1 ENVQNPGG
9 QLTCDNQ
16 KDPPLRLLYPS
27 LSDNVEILPTY
38 MASDDIWKV
47 WGNITKTHASTPLST
62 DEKVINTPPRSDS
75 TTAEFIEVHALDGR
89 AITIVSTRT
98 QTDWEWAEQTLTDSC
113 QVQSEVERFEPK
125 ASSQT
130 ALQCEVIGPDS
141 ENEEPDEEKE
151 DESHGIPNI
160 PVVSSSGSSQSK
172 RDTEFVLCDYC
183 QQPCNPFIRRE
194 QLENNR
200 DLELLFCCERAQ
212 KMREFLLEEERA
224 LAAVEVNR
232 KIDVG
237 PHPPFMNKHE
247 KRAAKERAEQRL
259 REWELQKVLNTGNQN
274 RFFSGQIKTISYRLS
289 NEVWTIQEE
298 SRFPQMDVMDS
309 SDIFTLQGEM
319 DRQHRERVG
328 FCINT
333 IPVLYPSG
341 NVAII
346 ISSVE
351 AADFIYII
359 MEDKDFEPNLEAMF
373 TTRGQSTCYHPNGLI
388 WVNLTQLG
396 GSCCSETGALR
407 RRWNWLDLEHHI
419 QAPPFQPICLVI
431 GSHISLRI
439 QSQERIYLT
448 FSSRQSRARF
458 NVGSKLKRTHT
469 EDLVLPG
476 PNILQQHLQM
486 KSLEIY
492 SLLDRMRT
500 CMAYQHS
507 ANPHNIKPHYSLI
520 AQMQRLK
527 RQMEKQSSPKNTKAL
542 MASKDF

>member
-1 ENVQNPGG
+1 
-9 QLTCDNQ
+9 
-16 KDPPLRLLYPS
+16 
-27 LSDNVEILPTY
+27 
-38 MASDDIWKV
+38 
-47 WGNITKTHASTPLST
+47 
-62 DEKVINTPPRSDS
+62 
-75 TTAEFIEVHALDGR
+75 
-89 AITIVSTRT
+89 
-98 QTDWEWAEQTLTDSC
+98 
-113 QVQSEVERFEPK
+113 
-125 ASSQT
+125 
-130 ALQCEVIGPDS
+130 
-141 ENEEPDEEKE
+141 
-151 DESHGIPNI
+151 
-160 PVVSSSGSSQSK
+160 
-172 RDTEFVLCDYC
+172 
-183 QQPCNPFIRRE
+183 
-194 QLENNR
+194 
-200 DLELLFCCERAQ
+200 
-212 KMREFLLEEERA
+212 
-224 LAAVEVNR
+224 
-232 KIDVG
+232 
-237 PHPPFMNKHE
+237 
-247 KRAAKERAEQRL
+247 
-259 REWELQKVLNTGNQN
+259 
-274 RFFSGQIKTISYRLS
+274 
-289 NEVWTIQEE
+289 
-298 SRFPQMDVMDS
+298 
-309 SDIFTLQGEM
+309 
-319 DRQHRERVG
+319 
-328 FCINT
+328 
-333 IPVLYPSG
+333 
-341 NVAII
+341 
-346 ISSVE
+346 
-351 AADFIYII
+351 